1 MSARGILQGA
11 NYELEISK
19 SIKYRKYFKY
29 FKIVDVGKCDSEIR
43 SWIEMVKDVCQMV
56 NKTLR
61 NRKI

>member
-29 FKIVDVGKCDSEIR
+29 LKIVDVGKCDSEIR
-43 SWIEMVKDVCQMV
+43 SWIEMVKDACQMV